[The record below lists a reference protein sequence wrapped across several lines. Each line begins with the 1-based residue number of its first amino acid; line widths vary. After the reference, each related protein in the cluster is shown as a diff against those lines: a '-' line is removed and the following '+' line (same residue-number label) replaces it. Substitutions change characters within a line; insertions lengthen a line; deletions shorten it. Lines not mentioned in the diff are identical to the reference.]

1 MYNIKCLTKNEQA
14 EIVKLYSSG
23 NYTQQELADWQGVSV
38 DTIRRV
44 LKNDEEAKRPKVTI
58 SGDIT
63 VKVNSDAVI
72 APVAKS
78 DIIWNAS
85 KKFISITVDGVTYN
99 ATPNTHSNFQEILN
113 LLVADK
119 LEEAAQKINV
129 RRAVEKYISGDVRI
143 EGGSLFYQN
152 IELRSGLVDRILDSM
167 EKGENFEFYFPFLEN
182 LLENPSQKAV
192 SRLFDFLVANDI
204 EITEDGYFYAWKV
217 VRSNYFD
224 CHSNTF
230 DNSPGKV
237 VKMPRTRVNDDDTQT
252 CSRGLH
258 VCSKSYIRHF
268 GSSTSRVVKVKVH
281 PRDVVSIPI
290 DYNDAKMRT
299 CQYEVVEDVTEQFK

>member
-44 LKNDEEAKRPKVTI
+44 LKNAEEAERSKVTI

-63 VKVNSDAVI
+63 VKVNSDTAI

-129 RRAVEKYISGDVRI
+129 RRAVEKYISGDV
-143 EGGSLFYQN
+143 
-152 IELRSGLVDRILDSM
+152 
-167 EKGENFEFYFPFLEN
+167 
-182 LLENPSQKAV
+182 
-192 SRLFDFLVANDI
+192 
-204 EITEDGYFYAWKV
+204 
-217 VRSNYFD
+217 
-224 CHSNTF
+224 
-230 DNSPGKV
+230 
-237 VKMPRTRVNDDDTQT
+237 
-252 CSRGLH
+252 
-258 VCSKSYIRHF
+258 
-268 GSSTSRVVKVKVH
+268 
-281 PRDVVSIPI
+281 
-290 DYNDAKMRT
+290 
-299 CQYEVVEDVTEQFK
+299 

>member
-44 LKNDEEAKRPKVTI
+44 LKNAEEAERSKVTI

-63 VKVNSDAVI
+63 VTVKSDAAI

-192 SRLFDFLVANDI
+192 I
-204 EITEDGYFYAWKV
+204 
-217 VRSNYFD
+217 
-224 CHSNTF
+224 
-230 DNSPGKV
+230 
-237 VKMPRTRVNDDDTQT
+237 
-252 CSRGLH
+252 
-258 VCSKSYIRHF
+258 
-268 GSSTSRVVKVKVH
+268 STL
-281 PRDVVSIPI
+281 
-290 DYNDAKMRT
+290 
-299 CQYEVVEDVTEQFK
+299 

>member
-44 LKNDEEAKRPKVTI
+44 LKNAEEAERSKVTI

-63 VKVNSDAVI
+63 VKVNSDVAI

-182 LLENPSQKAV
+182 LLE
-192 SRLFDFLVANDI
+192 
-204 EITEDGYFYAWKV
+204 
-217 VRSNYFD
+217 
-224 CHSNTF
+224 
-230 DNSPGKV
+230 
-237 VKMPRTRVNDDDTQT
+237 TR
-252 CSRGLH
+252 
-258 VCSKSYIRHF
+258 
-268 GSSTSRVVKVKVH
+268 
-281 PRDVVSIPI
+281 
-290 DYNDAKMRT
+290 AKKR
-299 CQYEVVEDVTEQFK
+299 YLDSLISW

>member
-44 LKNDEEAKRPKVTI
+44 LKNAEEAKRPKVT
-58 SGDIT
+58 GDIT

-217 VRSNYFD
+217 VRDNYFD

>member
-23 NYTQQELADWQGVSV
+23 NYTQQELADWQCVSV

-44 LKNDEEAKRPKVTI
+44 LKNAEEAKRSKVTI

-63 VKVNSDAVI
+63 VKVNSDVVI

-119 LEEAAQKINV
+119 LEEAAQKLMFVALLKNIFP
-129 RRAVEKYISGDVRI
+129 AMFELKVEACSIKILNCDLVWLIVFLTRWKKAKTLNSI
-143 EGGSLFYQN
+143 F
-152 IELRSGLVDRILDSM
+152 RSWKICWKTQAKKRYLDS
-167 EKGENFEFYFPFLEN
+167 LI
-182 LLENPSQKAV
+182 S
-192 SRLFDFLVANDI
+192 
-204 EITEDGYFYAWKV
+204 W
-217 VRSNYFD
+217 
-224 CHSNTF
+224 
-230 DNSPGKV
+230 
-237 VKMPRTRVNDDDTQT
+237 
-252 CSRGLH
+252 
-258 VCSKSYIRHF
+258 
-268 GSSTSRVVKVKVH
+268 
-281 PRDVVSIPI
+281 
-290 DYNDAKMRT
+290 
-299 CQYEVVEDVTEQFK
+299 

>member
-1 MYNIKCLTKNEQA
+1 MHL
-14 EIVKLYSSG
+14 
-23 NYTQQELADWQGVSV
+23 
-38 DTIRRV
+38 
-44 LKNDEEAKRPKVTI
+44 
-58 SGDIT
+58 
-63 VKVNSDAVI
+63 
-72 APVAKS
+72 
-78 DIIWNAS
+78 

-299 CQYEVVEDVTEQFK
+299 CQYEVIEDVTEQFK

>member
-1 MYNIKCLTKNEQA
+1 MNNA
-14 EIVKLYSSG
+14 EAERS
-23 NYTQQELADWQGVSV
+23 
-38 DTIRRV
+38 
-44 LKNDEEAKRPKVTI
+44 KVTI

-63 VKVNSDAVI
+63 VEVKSDVAI

-192 SRLFDFLVANDI
+192 SRLFDFFQAFFNVILKSSSKCI
-204 EITEDGYFYAWKV
+204 
-217 VRSNYFD
+217 NYFLILFI
-224 CHSNTF
+224 NIL
-230 DNSPGKV
+230 NSVAFLQRFMFTSKDFIEV
-237 VKMPRTRVNDDDTQT
+237 FFIHLCSPRHL
-252 CSRGLH
+252 LH
-258 VCSKSYIRHF
+258 H
-268 GSSTSRVVKVKVH
+268 
-281 PRDVVSIPI
+281 
-290 DYNDAKMRT
+290 
-299 CQYEVVEDVTEQFK
+299 